1 MSTAGSDLGERLLGS
16 LREGKLPRPARLAA
30 ARGAFPLE
38 PERLAAIQVLLLADE
53 DPEVRQ
59 AAEASLASLPA
70 ETARALAE
78 AGGAPEAAAW
88 LAGEAA
94 RFPEAGLALARRP
107 DLSTGTAARLLD
119 AAAGAGLAAILE
131 ALSVNHEALARDPGL
146 ARRLAECPALPESAR
161 PRLLDLLDELAKE
174 EPGREQA
181 AAGPAAEEEAPA
193 PSTGD
198 EAPPP
203 AKDPFLAALGVDA
216 EVEALLPELGLDLG
230 HLADRSELLGE
241 AESEDEERLIARL
254 AKMNVGQKLKVA
266 LFGTREERSILVRD
280 SNRVVATAVVK
291 NPKFTEQEAEA
302 ISNSRN
308 VCDEVLRL
316 IARHR
321 DFGKN
326 YQIQHNLVRNPR
338 CPVEIAMNFV
348 TRLND
353 KDLKLLLKNRNVS
366 EAVRRQAK
374 RIIEAREARRRVRL
388 RTGKH

>member
-1 MSTAGSDLGERLLGS
+1 MAGTDLGERLLGS
-16 LREGKLPRPARLAA
+16 LRAGALPRPARLAA
-30 ARGAFPLE
+30 ARGALPLE
-38 PERLAAIQVLLLADE
+38 PERLASIQVLLLADE
-53 DPEVRQ
+53 DEEVRK
-59 AAEASLASLPA
+59 AARASLEALPA

-78 AGGAPEAAAW
+78 APGEPEAATW

-94 RFPEAGLALARRP
+94 RFPEAALALARRP
-107 DLSTGTAARLLD
+107 DLPVEAGARLLD
-119 AAAGAGLAAILE
+119 AAAAANLGAVLE
-131 ALSVNHEALARDPGL
+131 ALALNHETLGRAPDL
-146 ARRLAECPALPESAR
+146 ARRLAECPALPEAAR
-161 PRLLDLLDELAKE
+161 PRLLDLLDELAK
-174 EPGREQA
+174 A
-181 AAGPAAEEEAPA
+181 AAPGDAPPGEPADEQETPDPAA
-193 PSTGD
+193 TD
-198 EAPPP
+198 EAPPL
-203 AKDPFLAALGVDA
+203 ASDPFLAALGVDA

-254 AKMNVGQKLKVA
+254 ARMNVGQKLKVA

>member
-1 MSTAGSDLGERLLGS
+1 MSTAGTDLGERLVCS
-16 LREGKLPRPARLAA
+16 LREGALPRPARLAA
-30 ARGAFPLE
+30 ARGALPLE
-38 PERLAAIQVLLLADE
+38 PERLASIQVLLLADQ
-53 DPEVRQ
+53 DAEVRE
-59 AAEASLASLPA
+59 AAQASLAALPA

-78 AGGAPEAAAW
+78 LPGEPEAATW

-94 RFPEAGLALARRP
+94 RFPEAALALARQP
-107 DLSTGTAARLLD
+107 GLPVEAAARLLD
-119 AAAGAGLAAILE
+119 TAAAANLASVLE
-131 ALSVNHEALARDPGL
+131 ALALNHETLGRAPDLAH
-146 ARRLAECPALPESAR
+146 RLAECPALPEAAR
-161 PRLLDLLDELAKE
+161 PRLLDLLDELAKAGAEGAAPAEPTEEE
-174 EPGREQA
+174 EPS
-181 AAGPAAEEEAPA
+181 APA
-193 PSTGD
+193 VGD
-198 EAPPP
+198 EGPPP

-266 LFGTREERSILVRD
+266 LFGTREERSILIRD

-316 IARHR
+316 VARHR